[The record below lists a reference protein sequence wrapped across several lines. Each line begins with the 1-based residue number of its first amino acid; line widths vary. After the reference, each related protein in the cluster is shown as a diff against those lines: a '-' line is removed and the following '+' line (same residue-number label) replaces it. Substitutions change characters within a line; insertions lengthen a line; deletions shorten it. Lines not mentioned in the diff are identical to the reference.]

1 MHSLR
6 SVAKRIWLER
16 SASRA
21 FGVSQPA
28 VSRWVRKGVL
38 PEKQV
43 MRLQLGLVAAPKPV
57 DARIRRKQLQVEAAR
72 RWAEKG

>member
-1 MHSLR
+1 MDIKDALATFGSKADL
-6 SVAKRIWLER
+6 A
-16 SASRA
+16 RA

-43 MRLQLGLVAAPKPV
+43 MRLQLGLVTAPKPV

-72 RWAEKG
+72 KWAEKG